1 MTSQKTIYRIGS
13 AACYILLLYSLATLL
28 IMSLIGGLPET
39 IEQTFSILQANKLT
53 GLLRLD
59 ILTVFVMP
67 LYYLLF
73 YTLFVVLKNT
83 EHTVSTISMI
93 LVFAGVTLFLAT
105 PSVFSY
111 LYLSDKFAIATSVFQ
126 KNQLLAAG
134 ESILASDM
142 WHGTG
147 AKIGGLL
154 LQSGALL
161 ISILMLRSNVFNR
174 ATAITGIAT
183 HGLDLIHII
192 IGFFLPGIGNI
203 IMFIAGPLYLIWFPM
218 VGSRLYKLSLINP
231 NHPDSSRISI
241 ISEESFNFDDRIKK

>member
-1 MTSQKTIYRIGS
+1 M
-13 AACYILLLYSLATLL
+13 ILIAYSLITLL
-28 IMSLIGGLPET
+28 IMSLIGGPPET
-39 IEQTFSILQANKLT
+39 IEQTFSILHANKLN

-73 YTLFVVLKNT
+73 FSLYIVLKKT
-83 EHTVSTISMI
+83 DYGLVTISTIFT
-93 LVFAGVTLFLAT
+93 FAGLTLFLAT

-111 LYLSDKFAIATSVFQ
+111 LYLSDKFAAATTDLQ

-147 AKIGGLL
+147 AKVGGLL

-161 ISILMLRSNVFNR
+161 ISVVMLKTNVFSR
-174 ATAITGIAT
+174 ITAITGIAT
-183 HGLDLIHII
+183 HGLDFLHII
-192 IGFFLPGIGNI
+192 VGFILPSVGNVL
-203 IMFIAGPLYLIWFPM
+203 MFIAGPLYLIWFPL
-218 VGSRLYKLSLINP
+218 VGLRLYKLRLTN
-231 NHPDSSRISI
+231 
-241 ISEESFNFDDRIKK
+241 K

>member
-1 MTSQKTIYRIGS
+1 MTTEKKVYWLGGT
-13 AACYILLLYSLATLL
+13 ACLILLLYSLATLL
-28 IMSLIGGLPET
+28 IMSLIGGPPES
-39 IEQTFSILQANKLT
+39 IEQTYSILQDNKLT

-73 YTLFVVLKNT
+73 YSLFEALRKTDNAI
-83 EHTVSTISMI
+83 STISMI

-111 LYLSDKFAIATSVFQ
+111 LYLSDKFAVAPSDLQ
-126 KNQLLAAG
+126 KNLLLAAG
-134 ESILASDM
+134 ESIIASDM

-154 LQSGALL
+154 IQTGALM
-161 ISILMLRSNVFNR
+161 ISVLMLRSNVFNR
-174 ATAITGIAT
+174 STAITGIAT
-183 HGLDLIHII
+183 HGLDLAHIL
-192 IGFFLPGIGNI
+192 IGFFAPAFGNI

-218 VGSRLYKLSLINP
+218 VGLRLYKLRLAE
-231 NHPDSSRISI
+231 D
-241 ISEESFNFDDRIKK
+241 